1 MVIHRI
7 VSNLIRCIDEP
18 IKKSRINTKK
28 IFQGKHT
35 RLLRSS
41 SEILIAAPAV
51 ATRSAP

>member
-1 MVIHRI
+1 MVIRRI

-18 IKKSRINTKK
+18 VKKRKINKNNVQK
-28 IFQGKHT
+28 KHT
-35 RLLRSS
+35 RLFRSS